1 MPELTFTFIIIMSNT
16 KFLSQAEYSICLLCV
31 LTCVY
36 YLHCAEFA
44 KITLK
49 TCKNLRNLAKVPKLL
64 HLFGLIF
71 ATILD
76 SCGTIR

>member
-1 MPELTFTFIIIMSNT
+1 MSELTFTFIIIMSNT
-16 KFLSQAEYSICLLCV
+16 KFLSQTEYSICLLCL

-44 KITLK
+44 TITQK
-49 TCKNLRNLAKVPKLL
+49 TDESLRNLAKVPKPL

-76 SCGTIR
+76 